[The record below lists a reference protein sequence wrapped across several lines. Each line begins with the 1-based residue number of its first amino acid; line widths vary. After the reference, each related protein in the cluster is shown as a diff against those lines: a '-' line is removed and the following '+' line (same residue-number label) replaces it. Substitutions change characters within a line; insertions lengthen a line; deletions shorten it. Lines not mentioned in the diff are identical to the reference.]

1 VTFSTVAKLG
11 AGSKLYFENPSAP
24 GVWILLDNALNLG
37 QTGEQ
42 GEFVEITAISKTVR
56 EYVRGLKTP
65 PNKQL
70 TFNDIP
76 GDTNFALYLSKV
88 DDEANVASIKH
99 RIDYSNGRRAEFSI
113 VTSGRVVDEADGSSQ
128 LKMLVFGQQTG
139 STVWSEY

>member
-1 VTFSTVAKLG
+1 MSFSTVAKLG

-24 GVWILLDNALNLG
+24 GVFILLDNALNLG

-42 GEFVEITAISKTVR
+42 GEFVETTPISKTVR
-56 EYVRGLKTP
+56 EYIRGLKTP
-65 PNKQL
+65 PTKQL

-76 GDTNFALYLSKV
+76 GDANYALYLSKV

-113 VTSGRVVDEADGSSQ
+113 VASGRVVDEADGNTQ
-128 LKMLVFGQQTG
+128 VKMLVFGQQTG
-139 STVWSEY
+139 ATTWSEY

>member
-1 VTFSTVAKLG
+1 MTFSTVAKLG

>member
-1 VTFSTVAKLG
+1 MSFSTVAKLG

-24 GVWILLDNALNLG
+24 GTWLLLDNALNLG

-42 GEFVEITAISKTVR
+42 GEFVEVTSISKTVR
-56 EYVRGLKTP
+56 EYIRGLKTP
-65 PNKQL
+65 PTKQL

-76 GDTNFALYLSKV
+76 ADANYALYLSKV

-113 VTSGRVVDEADGSSQ
+113 VASGRVVDEADGNTQ
-128 LKMLVFGQQTG
+128 IKMLVFGQQTG
-139 STVWSEY
+139 ATTWSEY